1 MKAFFWLITL
11 CVIVAAMSCKKT
23 PSLHGA
29 EVNGKGVPNP
39 NGAVIFKH
47 PGILLAATSLDYI
60 KAQIASSSEPWN
72 TTYTALKASTWAS
85 LTYQMQGPTAL
96 VTRDPVI
103 IARDGINYKSI
114 IENDSYAIFSQALM
128 WKLTGNNTYAD
139 NAVKMLNAWSTTL
152 KSITSTG
159 PDLYLCASF
168 NGFIM
173 ANGAELVRDYSG
185 WQPADLQK
193 CKDMFRNIWYP
204 VIKGIEIPGGAN
216 GTWDSA
222 NAKAIMAFGIF
233 LDDQSMFDAAY
244 NYFYHGAGDGTIEH
258 YFLPTG
264 QNQESGRNQAYAQLG
279 LCNFEE
285 ICEMGYNQGKPD
297 MWAAKDTIIM
307 KAFEYNAKYNLGE
320 DVPYNTAFPE
330 VYGKWVYPAI
340 STENRSVFRPVFY
353 MAYNQ
358 FHNRL
363 GASMPYT
370 QRVLEQ
376 YTPIEKQTAGTVTDG
391 TGWGSLLFYHPS
403 DGGLTPVALGAL
415 RWEFDTL
422 EGWGGLSWAE
432 NSNVSVSNGQLE
444 ISGGNGN
451 TYIRALQGN
460 AILDPVTYPYLAIK
474 VTQIPALKK
483 STDDWAIQSYWKIG
497 SNNQDFRYVSKT
509 DMTLKGTQVYVIK
522 WAPKTALNNG
532 TINFPT
538 TSSTGGLYL
547 DFGDCVVGATAKVD
561 WVRSYKTLA
570 DIPSN

>member
-1 MKAFFWLITL
+1 MKPTLWLMAL
-11 CVIVAAMSCKKT
+11 CAILVTMSCKKS
-23 PSLHGA
+23 PSLHGV
-29 EVNGKGVPNP
+29 EQNSKGVANP
-39 NGAVIFKH
+39 AGAVTFKH
-47 PGILLAATSLDYI
+47 PGMLLTASSLDYI
-60 KAQIASSSEPWN
+60 KTQIASSSEPWN
-72 TTYTALKASTWAS
+72 TTLIALKASTWAS
-85 LTYQMQGPTAL
+85 LNYQMQGPTTL
-96 VTRDPVI
+96 ITRDPTI

-128 WKLTGNNTYAD
+128 WKLTGNNAYAD

-159 PDLYLCASF
+159 PDVYLCASF

-185 WQPADLQK
+185 WQAADLQR

-244 NYFYHGAGDGTIEH
+244 NYFYHGSGDGTIEH
-258 YFLPTG
+258 YFLPSG
-264 QNQESGRNQAYAQLG
+264 QNQESGRTQSYSQLG

-285 ICEMGYNQGKPD
+285 LCEMGYNQGKPD
-297 MWAAKDTIIM
+297 MWVAKDTVIM
-307 KAFEYNAKYNLGE
+307 KAFEYNAKYNLGQ

-340 STENRSVFRPVFY
+340 STDSRGSYRPIFY

-363 GASMPYT
+363 GAAMPNT

-376 YTPIEKQTAGTVTDG
+376 YTAIEKQTIGTVTDG

-403 DGGLTPVALGAL
+403 AGGLTPVAVGAL
-415 RWEFDTL
+415 RWEFDAL
-422 EGWGGLSWAE
+422 EGWSGVPWAE
-432 NSNVSVSNGQLE
+432 NSKVAVANGQLE
-444 ISGGNGN
+444 VSASIG
-451 TYIRALQGN
+451 TYVRAWQGS
-460 AILDPVTYPYLAIK
+460 ALLDPVTYPYLAVK
-474 VTQIPALKK
+474 VTQIPKLKK
-483 STDDWAIQSYWKIG
+483 STDDWAIQAYWSTSG
-497 SNNQDFRYVSKT
+497 TNHDYRYVSKT
-509 DMTLKGTQVYVIK
+509 DMTLLGTQVYVIK
-522 WAPKTALNNG
+522 WAPKSG
-532 TINFPT
+532 FYDGFPT
-538 TSSTGGLYL
+538 FPATSTTGGLYL
-547 DFGDCVVGATAKVD
+547 DFGDCASGEKAKID
-561 WVRSYKTLA
+561 WVRSYKNLT
-570 DIPSN
+570 DIPNN